1 MERKRIPRWA
11 VVLFTAVILVLAIFG
26 PELLSRY
33 RDRFTLNQIHTETVD
48 ELSEGYR
55 YALNSNEKLF
65 LLSQCLSRQS
75 LPESELSAAT
85 RVEASDLDY
94 EEFIGAYAFV
104 VNRQGPSGKEITE
117 KEIFQVCNEEITAL
131 KALGVLPESV
141 REVEET
147 SYEAVLYSAIDVP
160 EPRNNLSV
168 WRVSLSTSQQNA
180 DKANRMIDAYID
192 ADTGRIYSFYA
203 RTETT
208 WAEME
213 PEKMMT
219 DWSEY
224 LGLTGMEPAEAANP
238 LLETT
243 SDFLKYRFPG
253 IGEGTTMVTIGFYE
267 GINELFLKIT

>member
-11 VVLFTAVILVLAIFG
+11 VLLFTAVILVLAIFG
-26 PELLSRY
+26 PELLARY
-33 RDRFTLNQIHTETVD
+33 RDRFTLNQIHAETVD

-55 YALNSNEKLF
+55 YALSSNEKLF

-117 KEIFQVCNEEITAL
+117 KEIFEVCNEEITAL

-141 REVEET
+141 REVDET

-180 DKANRMIDAYID
+180 DKTNRMIDAYID
-192 ADTGRIYSFYA
+192 GDTGRIYSFYA

-213 PEKMMT
+213 PEKIMEN
-219 DWSEY
+219 WSDY

-243 SDFLKYRFPG
+243 PDFLKYRFPG
-253 IGEGTTMVTIGFYE
+253 MGEGTTMVTIGFYE

>member
-11 VVLFTAVILVLAIFG
+11 VLLFTAVILVLAIFG
-26 PELLSRY
+26 PELLARY
-33 RDRFTLNQIHTETVD
+33 RDRFTLNQIHAETVD

-55 YALNSNEKLF
+55 YALSSNEKLF

-117 KEIFQVCNEEITAL
+117 KEIFEVCNEEITAL

-141 REVEET
+141 REVDET

-180 DKANRMIDAYID
+180 DKTNRMIDAYID
-192 ADTGRIYSFYA
+192 GDTGRIYSFYA

-213 PEKMMT
+213 PEKIMEN
-219 DWSEY
+219 WSDY

-253 IGEGTTMVTIGFYE
+253 MGEGTTMVTIGFYE

>member
-1 MERKRIPRWA
+1 MERKKIPQWA
-11 VVLFTAVILVLAIFG
+11 VLLLAAFILILAIFG
-26 PELLSRY
+26 PELLARY
-33 RDRFTLNQIHTETVD
+33 RDRFTLNQIHAETVD
-48 ELSEGYR
+48 QLSEGYR
-55 YALNSNEKLF
+55 YALSSNEKLF

-85 RVEASDLDY
+85 RVEASELDY
-94 EEFIGAYAFV
+94 EEFIGTYAFV

-117 KEIFQVCNEEITAL
+117 EEIYQVCNEEITAL
-131 KALGVLPESV
+131 KAQGVLPESV
-141 REVEET
+141 REVDET
-147 SYEAVLYSAIDVP
+147 SYEAVLYSAIDVL

-192 ADTGRIYSFYA
+192 GDTGRIYSFYA
-203 RTETT
+203 RTQTT
-208 WAEME
+208 WEEME
-213 PEKMMT
+213 PEKIMEA
-219 DWSEY
+219 WSDY
-224 LGLTGMEPAEAANP
+224 LGLTGMEQAENVNP

-253 IGEGTTMVTIGFYE
+253 MGEETTVVTIGFYE

>member
-11 VVLFTAVILVLAIFG
+11 VLLLAAFILVLAIFG
-26 PELLSRY
+26 PELLARY
-33 RDRFTLNQIHTETVD
+33 RDRFTLNQIHAETVD
-48 ELSEGYR
+48 QHSEGYR
-55 YALNSNEKLF
+55 YALSSNEKLF

-85 RVEASDLDY
+85 RVEAAELDY
-94 EEFIGAYAFV
+94 EGFIGTYAFV

-117 KEIFQVCNEEITAL
+117 EEIFQVCNEEIITL
-131 KALGVLPESV
+131 KARGVLPESV
-141 REVEET
+141 REVDET
-147 SYEAVLYSAIDVP
+147 SYEAVLYSAIDVL

-180 DKANRMIDAYID
+180 DKANRLIDAYID
-192 ADTGRIYSFYA
+192 GDTGRIYSFYA

-208 WAEME
+208 WAELE
-213 PEKMMT
+213 PDKMMEN
-219 DWSEY
+219 WSDY
-224 LGLTGMEPAEAANP
+224 LGLTGMEPAEAVNP

-253 IGEGTTMVTIGFYE
+253 MGEGTTMVTIGFYE